1 MAFHTYTFITTS
13 TSEGVNAMSNK
24 QKQTV
29 QNMGFGSILK
39 IKTDSIPGRLAHFV
53 VDHFN
58 QRDMVIKLSVG
69 NIEVNEN
76 VVSGLLGLRN
86 GGVVLNYQRKE
97 SKKGRIK
104 DKTKKSEKNEETK
117 KHDDE
122 EQVNVVK
129 GTKKVKKKKGKTR
142 KKKEV
147 KGEEDLKGKAIDI
160 NEEEGD
166 DKDESRGTYA
176 MWTHLYEGCPMTP
189 SRIVERI
196 VCNQD
201 DDGVFFKYDF
211 LALFMNTMVETKKD
225 GTCRTDFLECLNEN
239 IALENVN
246 WCKFICDTIKNNKDG
261 WQRDS
266 KSIYFNGALTIMVLI
281 YVDQTLCGHINS
293 VRTTSPLSFWT
304 KDMLSIREKYEIKNG
319 GFGKGL
325 LREGYMEDILS
336 GSVSLKGD
344 GSGAH
349 VTDVKGVGVDVHV
362 KDVDRGVDDEGSV
375 KSDDNGK
382 IQPESFEEHIGLIKQ
397 LMDET
402 LRTKASLDK
411 KLDEACL
418 KYPNNENVMKL
429 VRQYD
434 KAFSGEH
441 KMSKLI
447 TVTGTTDSSKK
458 DKEYTMTGHVEGV
471 KGSMEGAGKLA
482 ETLTD
487 ADRGVV
493 DEQGEGKPH
502 DEKEVDFSIPSFMLL
517 PQSSQSSPSLEAE
530 PSVHGNA
537 IEMNEPLNDDEKLIW
552 QYLLTVMDDKRW

>member
-1 MAFHTYTFITTS
+1 
-13 TSEGVNAMSNK
+13 
-24 QKQTV
+24 
-29 QNMGFGSILK
+29 
-39 IKTDSIPGRLAHFV
+39 
-53 VDHFN
+53 
-58 QRDMVIKLSVG
+58 
-69 NIEVNEN
+69 
-76 VVSGLLGLRN
+76 
-86 GGVVLNYQRKE
+86 
-97 SKKGRIK
+97 
-104 DKTKKSEKNEETK
+104 
-117 KHDDE
+117 
-122 EQVNVVK
+122 
-129 GTKKVKKKKGKTR
+129 
-142 KKKEV
+142 
-147 KGEEDLKGKAIDI
+147 
-160 NEEEGD
+160 
-166 DKDESRGTYA
+166 
-176 MWTHLYEGCPMTP
+176 MWTHLYKGCPMTP
-189 SRIVERI
+189 SRIVDRI

-225 GTCRTDFLECLNEN
+225 GTCKTDFLECLNEN
-239 IALENVN
+239 IAVENVN
-246 WCKFICDTIKNNKDG
+246 WCKFICNTIKNSKDG

-281 YVDQTLCGHINS
+281 YVDQTICGHINS
-293 VRTTSPLSFWT
+293 VRTTSPLLFWT

-336 GSVSLKGD
+336 GNVSLKGD

-362 KDVDRGVDDEGSV
+362 KDVDRGVDDEGSD
-375 KSDDNGK
+375 KSDDNSK
-382 IQPESFEEHIGLIKQ
+382 IHPESFEEHIGLIKQ

-418 KYPNNENVMKL
+418 KYPNNENVIKL

-447 TVTGTTDSSKK
+447 TVTGTADGNKK
-458 DKEYTMTGHVEGV
+458 DKVYTMTGHVEGV

-502 DEKEVDFSIPSFMLL
+502 DEKEEDFSIPSFMLL
-517 PQSSQSSPSLEAE
+517 SQSSQSSPNLEAE
-530 PSVHGNA
+530 SSVHGNA
-537 IEMNEPLNDDEKLIW
+537 VEMNEPLNDDEKLIW
-552 QYLLTVMDDKRW
+552 QYLLTIMDDKRWGESNKKGDKKNDNEEVDVQDELTEVKWTFNNYIFETQHGLSTRAFWINTLEEGKWVSQNVIDCWAAMLNYTEKKEKPSGKRRLWCYTTTIAKQTEKRASATITSHLKEVVECDNELLKLRDFNIIIVPMIEKKTLLHNLF